1 MATNERVQPTRA
13 SRRVARL
20 LVTLTSLA
28 CLGSCQKVRQ
38 CGKCARSA
46 ERAGCSGG
54 HWQHIVGVEL
64 ARSAERAVR
73 QMIALGPSPRRRGR
87 AGTWTRCARGEY
99 EKCCQVSAPEGVLW
113 VLGV

>member
-1 MATNERVQPTRA
+1 MATNKRVQPTRA

-64 ARSAERAVR
+64 ARSAERVSCCGG
-73 QMIALGPSPRRRGR
+73 ALAAHSWRRTR
-87 AGTWTRCARGEY
+87 AF
-99 EKCCQVSAPEGVLW
+99 S
-113 VLGV
+113 